1 MRPASLSADQL
12 AAAAAV
18 YGRAFLDDPIGAW
31 VMPDETRR
39 ARGLPLLFGAAM
51 RYAMRFGGQVHLS
64 DAAPRGVA
72 TWLEPGRSPPATLG
86 MLRSGLAS
94 LLWRLGPAIGR
105 FVTFADTFDR
115 LHRQDMRE
123 PHWYLWLLAV
133 DPPHQGKGLAGQLIR
148 PTLREADVS
157 RLPCYLE
164 TAKESN
170 VSLYMRFG
178 FRVLR
183 EEALGR
189 DGPRFW
195 TMLRKP
201 EVGAEW

>member
-1 MRPASLSADQL
+1 MRPASLTAEQL
-12 AAAAAV
+12 ETAAAV
-18 YGRAFLDDPIGAW
+18 YARAFLDDPISVW

-39 ARGLPLLFGAAM
+39 AHGLPLLFGAAL
-51 RYAMRFGGQVHLS
+51 RYAMRFGGQVQLG
-64 DAAPRGVA
+64 DASPRAVA
-72 TWLEPGRSPPATLG
+72 TWLEPGHSPPATLG
-86 MLRSGLAS
+86 MLRTGLAS

-105 FVTFADTFDR
+105 FVTFAERFDR

-133 DPPHQGKGLAGQLIR
+133 DPPHQGKGLGGQLIR
-148 PTLREADVS
+148 PTLREADVG

-195 TMLRKP
+195 TMLREP
-201 EVGAEW
+201 GVGAE